1 MSYIFYKDLISEIAI
16 SLNYNAIVHL
26 LARDYS
32 DESVLKQVQSSN
44 PFFVDIKDDKVKT
57 KNTGKITLGK
67 LREIGMLQQ

>member
-44 PFFVDIKDDKVKT
+44 PFFIDMKDDKVQT
-57 KNTGKITLGK
+57 KNTEKITIGK
-67 LREIGMLQQ
+67 LKEMGLLQQ